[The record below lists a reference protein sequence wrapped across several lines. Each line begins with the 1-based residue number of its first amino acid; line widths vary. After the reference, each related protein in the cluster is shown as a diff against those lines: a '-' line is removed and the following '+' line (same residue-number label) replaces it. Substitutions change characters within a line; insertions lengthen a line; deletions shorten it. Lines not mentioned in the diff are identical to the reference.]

1 MRCHRGKKE
10 KGEMHLRSTWCA
22 ILLLTIGVHGHTT
35 VTNFTEASYDM
46 GEEAQKIGQV
56 MKEFSRRMMV
66 VLRNQSNVDDEELCC
81 KYKDIISEA
90 LDAVKDLDPF
100 EPGKMQQARD
110 AIEAILLRNQNR
122 TAFEDMNLFGAFMKV
137 VGDDITDIGQEFI
150 DRGIQLCGNIV
161 IEDGLTDFE
170 KNNFEYCANV
180 FKLSSMQNWKE

>member
-1 MRCHRGKKE
+1 MHCHRGKKE

-22 ILLLTIGVHGHTT
+22 ILLLTIGVSGHAT
-35 VTNFTEASYDM
+35 VTNFTETSYEM

-56 MKEFSRRMMV
+56 MKEFSRRMIV
-66 VLRNQSNVDDEELCC
+66 VLQNQSNFDEELCV

-137 VGDDITDIGQEFI
+137 VGDDITDIGQLFI
-150 DRGIQLCGNIV
+150 DRGIQLCGNIA

-170 KNNFEYCANV
+170 KNNFKYCADV